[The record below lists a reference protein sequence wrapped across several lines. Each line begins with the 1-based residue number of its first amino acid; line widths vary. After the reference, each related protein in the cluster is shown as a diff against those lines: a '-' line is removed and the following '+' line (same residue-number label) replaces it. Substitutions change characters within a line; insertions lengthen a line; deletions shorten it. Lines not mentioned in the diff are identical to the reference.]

1 MTGDWR
7 DFRPAIWCAMLG
19 IAVMIVARPAYI
31 GAVFLGAAIGL
42 AIRIEQRR
50 RRAAAAALSAK
61 PRSGRGRGRNK

>member
-19 IAVMIVARPAYI
+19 LAVIIVVRPAYI

-50 RRAAAAALSAK
+50 RRVAAAAQSTK
-61 PRSGRGRGRNK
+61 KRRQRGRG